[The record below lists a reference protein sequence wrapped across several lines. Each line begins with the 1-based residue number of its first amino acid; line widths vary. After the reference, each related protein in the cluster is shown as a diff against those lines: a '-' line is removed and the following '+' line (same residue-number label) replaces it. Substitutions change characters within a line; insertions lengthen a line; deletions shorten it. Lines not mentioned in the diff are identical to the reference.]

1 MSGCGPASE
10 EPGYIASWV
19 EPAAE
24 AGAEQ
29 SVKGGGFE
37 AAWAA
42 PMMSQGPASKALSPL
57 FRTRNSRGKAG
68 HRGRRVAGG
77 NYFIFAVTGLVC
89 FADLIGRF
97 VLARLA
103 LLRVRPFF

>member
-10 EPGYIASWV
+10 ESGYIASWV

-68 HRGRRVAGG
+68 HRGSAGCGWQLSHFCRHTPRLFCGSHGTFRVGAAGPPSR
-77 NYFIFAVTGLVC
+77 
-89 FADLIGRF
+89 D
-97 VLARLA
+97 
-103 LLRVRPFF
+103 FFY